1 VVALLAGVL
10 WLYMRPGSRAPR
22 RYLLIVGITY
32 ALTGTSAVTHSAT
45 RLLSRQFQPFTLS
58 DAPAGRRVIVV
69 LGSGSYLARDWENA
83 TLPLLDRASAE
94 RVIEAVR
101 IYRLTN
107 AEWIISSAGMLA
119 PSESAEP
126 NGQTMGDGL
135 VRLGVPAARVLV
147 ETESRTTRDQAAIV
161 RRMLSQLGVDRP
173 ILVTSALHMRR
184 ALASFR
190 AAGLNPVPA
199 IARDPFHPPHWL
211 RRWVP
216 TDEGFGE
223 GALVAHEAIGLGY
236 YWLRGWAR
244 F

>member
-1 VVALLAGVL
+1 
-10 WLYMRPGSRAPR
+10 
-22 RYLLIVGITY
+22 
-32 ALTGTSAVTHSAT
+32 
-45 RLLSRQFQPFTLS
+45 
-58 DAPAGRRVIVV
+58 VIVV
-69 LGSGSYLARDWENA
+69 LGSGSYLARDWENT

-94 RVIEAVR
+94 RVIEAAR
-101 IYRLTN
+101 IYRLTEP
-107 AEWIISSAGMLA
+107 EWIISSGGMLT

-126 NGQTMGDGL
+126 NGRTMGDGL
-135 VRLGVPAARVLV
+135 VRLGVPGSRVLV
-147 ETESRTTRDQAAIV
+147 ETESKTTRDQAEIV
-161 RRMLSQLGVDRP
+161 QRMLSRFAVDRP
-173 ILVTSALHMRR
+173 ILVTSALHMQR

-199 IARDPFHPPHWL
+199 IARDPFHAPRWI

-216 TDEGFGE
+216 TDDGFGE